1 MTNIILVD
9 DHPIVLMAAK
19 VILEKNNFSVV
30 AEAKNGVEAI
40 KKIKEYQPHI
50 VVIDISIPFID
61 GISVI
66 ERCTAMGITT
76 KFLVLTSQPNSHFV
90 SLCMQAGAYGYL
102 SKETGL
108 EELVTAMKA
117 IAAGYKFFPDSVT
130 HLSTMQDKNDLSI
143 LSARELVVFNYLVS
157 GFSNNEIAEKMLIS
171 NKTVSTY
178 KKRIMDKLN
187 AKNIV
192 DLITI
197 AKRTNA

>member
-19 VILEKNNFSVV
+19 VILEKNNFTVV

-50 VVIDISIPFID
+50 VVIDISIPLID

-117 IAAGYKFFPDSVT
+117 IAAGYKFFPDCVT
-130 HLSTMQDKNDLSI
+130 HLSTVQDQNDLSI
-143 LSARELVVFNYLVS
+143 LSAREIVVFNYLVS
-157 GFSNNEIAEKMLIS
+157 GLSNNEIAEKMLIS

-192 DLITI
+192 DLISI
-197 AKRTNA
+197 AKRNNV